1 MKDLVG
7 KDEDVARY
15 DGFVLVDKPDEII
28 YASEDTKPNHYGKE
42 SYMNRARWVW
52 TRKSDEIVWS
62 EGTIDYLNECA
73 HKLYAMFGDYHNFI
87 GTEGRDKLAR
97 FAVATAGLV
106 CSMDITGNQLVIKQ
120 EHINFAFHYIRKMY
134 DNELFRLREYV
145 NGQREY
151 EEADQVSTQI
161 CQNLY
166 VQATAVIQF
175 WRITKKSMPI
185 NYNSFRVWIRRA
197 FQKCLTPCACKTRQN
212 D

>member
-1 MKDLVG
+1 
-7 KDEDVARY
+7 
-15 DGFVLVDKPDEII
+15 
-28 YASEDTKPNHYGKE
+28 
-42 SYMNRARWVW
+42 
-52 TRKSDEIVWS
+52 
-62 EGTIDYLNECA
+62 
-73 HKLYAMFGDYHNFI
+73 
-87 GTEGRDKLAR
+87 
-97 FAVATAGLV
+97 
-106 CSMDITGNQLVIKQ
+106 
-120 EHINFAFHYIRKMY
+120 MY